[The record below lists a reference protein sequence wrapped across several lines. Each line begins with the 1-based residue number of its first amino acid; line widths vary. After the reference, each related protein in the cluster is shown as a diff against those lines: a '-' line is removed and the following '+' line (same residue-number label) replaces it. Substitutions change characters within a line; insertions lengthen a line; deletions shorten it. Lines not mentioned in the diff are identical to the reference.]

1 MPGSSVNPL
10 DEIRD
15 EQQTEQANLGSEMK
29 SNNDQR
35 PKIKKFTMKTQSQ
48 QPSMRVRLQTLIIWN
63 VMLII
68 RNLKNLSLQTVL
80 PVIALVVYFYA
91 IYGNVDSVDLAAGE

>member
-10 DEIRD
+10 DDIRD

-35 PKIKKFTMKTQSQ
+35 PTIQKFTMKTQSQ

-91 IYGNVDSVDLAAGE
+91 ICGNVDSVDLAAGE